1 MFIFCRGNAPNEGY
15 VEVNKGY
22 EGRTNRYS
30 GGGNRSSVPPVI
42 YDTAQT
48 SNREAVKEPP
58 QYSVV
63 DKSKKNPKVRISL
76 SKAVSN

>member
-1 MFIFCRGNAPNEGY
+1 MPSEGY

-22 EGRTNRYS
+22 
-30 GGGNRSSVPPVI
+30 GGKRSSVPPVI

-48 SNREAVKEPP
+48 SNRAAVKEPPQPP

-63 DKSKKNPKVRISL
+63 DKSKKNPKVRIWL
-76 SKAVSN
+76 SKTISN

>member
-1 MFIFCRGNAPNEGY
+1 MPNEGY

-22 EGRTNRYS
+22 EGK
-30 GGGNRSSVPPVI
+30 RSSVPPVI

-48 SNREAVKEPP
+48 SNRAAVKEPP

-63 DKSKKNPKVRISL
+63 DKSKKNPKVRI
-76 SKAVSN
+76 